1 MATTAWISKFQLLS
15 VAILAQ
21 TLVAAFAAWFD
32 MADRSWGGWHGPSD
46 SRRLARP
53 RATAGLTAGTATSSA
68 TAWPQPNALGRLG
81 QPRAVGPCTFHVV
94 YWDSAPHCS
103 WPELCTCCGNV
114 TCNWCWHLD
123 SVHACIR
130 HLAKEGTTFREEV
143 EDFVYVSPQRA
154 IRWDLHQF
162 KNHNAK
168 RRKKVLTEE
177 NVLAPAL
184 RVEMGG
190 ATASETGVNV
200 DVFSDGMGHSAV
212 DRFLRSYG
220 RCIREK
226 AQQSSGVAALVT
238 PHDLG
243 VQLNGFGVPHAFFAH
258 EPERGISQVV
268 VLVAGPGGFNGEA
281 CLVRLEEALLGRG
294 SEIEGD
300 CSVGPLR
307 LFVPPG
313 TARANAA
320 LGQLLLCH
328 DGRRLLPVLEDLRAM
343 GAESYTAWCELMSA
357 ALLAVGQAAS
367 EDQCQLEQQEA
378 ALQRLE
384 QAIATEEQLEQQ
396 GDALLEQQEAA
407 LQRIDQAIATEKK
420 LEQQEDALQSLEL
433 EHLDVFHG
441 WW

>member
-1 MATTAWISKFQLLS
+1 
-15 VAILAQ
+15 
-21 TLVAAFAAWFD
+21 
-32 MADRSWGGWHGPSD
+32 
-46 SRRLARP
+46 
-53 RATAGLTAGTATSSA
+53 
-68 TAWPQPNALGRLG
+68 
-81 QPRAVGPCTFHVV
+81 
-94 YWDSAPHCS
+94 
-103 WPELCTCCGNV
+103 
-114 TCNWCWHLD
+114 
-123 SVHACIR
+123 
-130 HLAKEGTTFREEV
+130 
-143 EDFVYVSPQRA
+143 
-154 IRWDLHQF
+154 
-162 KNHNAK
+162 
-168 RRKKVLTEE
+168 
-177 NVLAPAL
+177 
-184 RVEMGG
+184 MGG

-258 EPERGISQVV
+258 EPERGITQVV

-313 TARANAA
+313 TAHANAA
-320 LGQLLLCH
+320 LGHLLLCH

-343 GAESYTAWCELMSA
+343 GAESYTAWCELMSG

-367 EDQCQLEQQEA
+367 EQAIATEEQLEQQEA

-384 QAIATEEQLEQQ
+384 QEIATEEQ
-396 GDALLEQQEAA
+396 
-407 LQRIDQAIATEKK
+407 

-433 EHLDVFHG
+433 EHQDVFDN